1 MRRMEYEERVTIR
14 IPRTIME
21 QIDGDAIR
29 TNAKKSE
36 VVRKILSNHYGV
48 TE

>member
-1 MRRMEYEERVTIR
+1 MEYEERVTIR

-21 QIDGDAIR
+21 QIDRDAIR
-29 TNAKKSE
+29 TNTKKSE
-36 VVRKILSNHYGV
+36 VVREILSNHYGV